1 MSERL
6 RASSSSRLER
16 YSGKDLEADF
26 LGEGPAEIRY
36 DGSTYQ
42 TFNEA
47 FQNVL
52 KHQPNYR
59 DKSGHE
65 RPWDVED
72 PPMPLPNALQFLV
85 KEHLEERLKDPE
97 LSLGFYNA
105 LGTELDKR
113 YGIDAILVLESKG
126 ERSFVSID
134 ITSNPNK
141 TAHKADQIIHVPATF
156 FDDQIYTEKNREPF
170 LEEWSKRITDTFFKK
185 IFLKRTRSSA
195 RR

>member
-1 MSERL
+1 MGERWRPKSERVQFT
-6 RASSSSRLER
+6 
-16 YSGKDLEADF
+16 GQDLEADF
-26 LGEGPAEIRY
+26 LGDGPAEIRY

-42 TFNEA
+42 TFKEA
-47 FQNVL
+47 FQNVI
-52 KHQPNYR
+52 KHQPSHR
-59 DKSGHE
+59 DKSGQA
-65 RPWDVED
+65 RPWDAED

-85 KEHLEERLKDPE
+85 KEQLEERLKDPE

-126 ERSFVSID
+126 ERAFVSID

-141 TAHKADQIIHVPATF
+141 TAHKADLILQVPATF
-156 FDDQIYTEKNREPF
+156 FDDEIYPAKNREPF
-170 LEEWSKRITDTFFKK
+170 LEEWSKRITDAFFKK
-185 IFLKRTRSSA
+185 IFLKRTSSTPS